1 MSLVFRLAGSPEYN
15 MDNSDS
21 PYAEDV
27 EKWFGKFRQHPAIR
41 KAREMRRDH
50 GVGYD
55 GVMAIAIRIEGIAG
69 LREVVPLDS
78 PDAGL
83 DSRWPE
89 KDARDFLEQ
98 VRSFVKEADF
108 AGFIAAHQPLYAA
121 AAERMNDVLERQR
134 IQEWFDSFFGAKPAS
149 RFELVLG
156 LLNGGGNYGPSMRY
170 PDGREVFFAIIGCG
184 RFDKDGVPVFSDEVV
199 PTIVHEFCHSYTN
212 PLTDKFLDRLKPAG
226 ERLFAGRRAQMQQQ
240 AYSTWDTMMR
250 ESMVR
255 ACVVRYVRARNGRIA
270 AWSETQRQAGRG
282 FEWVGGLADRLGEY
296 ESHRDRYPTL
306 EAFMP
311 NIVEFFNEYAT
322 KAKSYA
328 AEKPAAPD
336 RVLVTPDQPTQGGDV
351 KITYFALFGPLA
363 GARQV
368 TLHYGCDNW
377 QQVKDLP
384 MKKPAEETWEVTLKL
399 PPDAK
404 QIDFVF
410 TNGDK
415 WDNNSGQDWHVP
427 IH

>member
-1 MSLVFRLAGSPEYN
+1 
-15 MDNSDS
+15 
-21 PYAEDV
+21 
-27 EKWFGKFRQHPAIR
+27 
-41 KAREMRRDH
+41 MRRDH

-55 GVMAIAIRIEGIAG
+55 AVMAMAIRVDGIAG
-69 LREVVPLDS
+69 LKEAVPLDR
-78 PDAGL
+78 PDSGL
-83 DSRWPE
+83 DSRWPVE
-89 KDARDFLEQ
+89 DARDFLEKA
-98 VRSFVKEADF
+98 RSFVKDTDF
-108 AGFIAAHQPLYAA
+108 AAFIAEHQPLYAA
-121 AAERMNDVLERQR
+121 AAERMNDVLEKQR
-134 IQEWFDSFFGAKPAS
+134 IQEWFDSFFGAKPDS
-149 RFELVLG
+149 RFDPILG
-156 LLNGGGNYGPSMRY
+156 LLNGGGNYGPSIRY
-170 PDGREVFFAIIGCG
+170 PDGREAFCAIIGCW

-226 ERLFAGRRAQMQQQ
+226 ERLFVRCGVQMRQQ

-270 AWSETQRQAGRG
+270 AWSETRQQAGRG

-311 NIVEFFNEYAT
+311 NIVEFFNEYAA
-322 KAKSYA
+322 KAISSV
-328 AEKPAAPD
+328 AEKPAGPD
-336 RVLVTPDQPTQGGDV
+336 RALVTPDPPTPGRDV

-363 GARQV
+363 GSKQI
-368 TLHYGCDNW
+368 TLHYGFDDW

-384 MKKPAEETWEVTLKL
+384 MKKPAEETWEVTLQV

-410 TNGDK
+410 TDGDK
-415 WDNNSGQDWHVP
+415 WDNNSGSDWHTSTTQAP
-427 IH
+427 PSK